1 MRHYQNQQKERGPR
15 KDRALGSQIRA
26 VTAWRTHLA
35 QVSLAG
41 LVKLDITKVYFAS
54 VVWHLPFG
62 FIPLKVVGGDIALT
76 NV

>member
-1 MRHYQNQQKERGPR
+1 MH
-15 KDRALGSQIRA
+15 D
-26 VTAWRTHLA
+26 WRTHLA